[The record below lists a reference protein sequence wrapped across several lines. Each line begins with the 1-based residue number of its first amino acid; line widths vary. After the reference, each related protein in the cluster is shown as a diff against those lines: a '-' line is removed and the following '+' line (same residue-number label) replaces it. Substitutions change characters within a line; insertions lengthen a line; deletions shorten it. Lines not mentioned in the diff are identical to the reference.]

1 MQTIIV
7 YAHTL
12 LTKLN
17 SKNSNFS
24 IDVIK
29 LLRRT
34 GIWLRLTEL
43 VTLSPIKP
51 LTMAENQN
59 QHIILCSIFNYPVA
73 TYISQ
78 LNYDET
84 EFGKSL
90 LLHTKT

>member
-34 GIWLRLTEL
+34 GIRLRLTEL
-43 VTLSPIKP
+43 VTLSEVPIKP
-51 LTMAENQN
+51 LAMAENQN
-59 QHIILCSIFNYPVA
+59 QYTILCSIFNYPVA
-73 TYISQ
+73 TYIYHN
-78 LNYDET
+78 LIIM
-84 EFGKSL
+84 
-90 LLHTKT
+90 